1 MMQNQTTSPS
11 SVKGWERP
19 LLILIPYLIIAGI
32 FQMLGFVVQGL
43 DPKNFQL
50 PKTPL
55 EELIVSLF
63 TLLGTIVVVYLFRR
77 SVDNESFRSL
87 GFDSKGILKEL
98 IIGLSMGAIL
108 IAIGFVILFM
118 KDEIQWSS
126 TNANTNNILLGFLLF
141 LSVAFC
147 EELLFRGYILNNLMK
162 SMPGVFAL
170 IICSVS
176 FSLLHGFN
184 PDYTWFSFWNLTM
197 AGLLLG
203 LPYIFTKSLWLPI
216 ALHFSWNFC
225 QGTIFGFSVS
235 GNTTYS
241 LIEQSRLT
249 DNLWNGG
256 KFGFEGS
263 VLSIVLQLIAFM
275 GLWWY
280 YHGKSKGSITKGVLE
295 TAKKEEVSK
304 VSFER

>member
-118 KDEIQWSS
+118 KDEIQWS
-126 TNANTNNILLGFLLF
+126 
-141 LSVAFC
+141 
-147 EELLFRGYILNNLMK
+147 
-162 SMPGVFAL
+162 
-170 IICSVS
+170 
-176 FSLLHGFN
+176 
-184 PDYTWFSFWNLTM
+184 
-197 AGLLLG
+197 
-203 LPYIFTKSLWLPI
+203 
-216 ALHFSWNFC
+216 
-225 QGTIFGFSVS
+225 
-235 GNTTYS
+235 
-241 LIEQSRLT
+241 
-249 DNLWNGG
+249 
-256 KFGFEGS
+256 
-263 VLSIVLQLIAFM
+263 
-275 GLWWY
+275 
-280 YHGKSKGSITKGVLE
+280 
-295 TAKKEEVSK
+295 
-304 VSFER
+304 